1 MRIDKIKIFGFTTY
15 TDEQTLDLAAL
26 GPGVI
31 AITGRNGSGKT
42 TILESIPGAIYRQSP
57 SYGSIAKLATTRD
70 ARIEIEG
77 ENGAPFKIHLDA
89 DSHNKKMEATLC
101 YGADEPAGPGVT
113 KYDLAVAEKFPP
125 LSVFLASSFSSQTK
139 VGSIL
144 KMEKSDR
151 RALFG
156 KLLGLERLDLMA
168 TAARARATA
177 TETEMAASRAALDA
191 LAEQAEDVA
200 RLEREFAEAKERA
213 ERARGDLAVAKTDLG
228 TAMELRDQLAGQ
240 AREVER
246 AITIADQAKAR
257 ATQAEGARSGYVA
270 ELIRLGPI
278 LERAEEIRAHAKAIT
293 KAKAN
298 LAALEA
304 KYEAAAAAVIP
315 AGSRLEAARKQ
326 ATAASAERARIEGR
340 GKLLE
345 SVLFHAAEIR
355 EISTKIKDKNEE
367 LKVNRE
373 KGEAAA
379 AADRVCQEAVS
390 AADRPLRDASSKAE
404 AAARLVVDAGRRLNE
419 AEATIAGADAATKAV
434 PCSGSLDDATRA
446 SCAALKGHFKNRDEA
461 LSVKAWHRDNIQAI
475 KLKVREAEEKREA
488 AKTSL
493 TLANARAFEARERID
508 TLRSEYRKL
517 ALVME
522 ELKAKDRSVE
532 LDKAEAELSSLEQ
545 SLEPAMKAEIEAS
558 AAVEKAEY
566 DKGLADFLQGD
577 TAAELAKAQQSIG
590 ALEAQDKS
598 PALADAE
605 LQSEILNE
613 RIRTAIATMEEAAAE
628 AKKAMIDVPA
638 IDKKALDESYLAAAA
653 KEKRVEEIHLTAN
666 EAWIAAAQIETRT
679 KAARETKAKADALR
693 ERLAPMERDLADW
706 RWLARGLGREGVQ
719 ALELDAAGPQ
729 VSALTNELLAEAY
742 GTRFQLRLETQAAK
756 ADGKGIKETFEIII
770 ADSERGREGTGE
782 DFSGGEQVIIGE
794 ALGLAV
800 GIFHSQS
807 SSVNLGTVAR
817 DETVGALDPES
828 KRRYLSMIRNFL
840 RVGRVHQLLF
850 VCHDQALADLADVEV
865 RIDNGKIEVRA

>member
-1 MRIDKIKIFGFTTY
+1 MKINSIRLRGITTFQEEGF
-15 TDEQTLDLAAL
+15 LDLAAL
-26 GPGVI
+26 GPGII
-31 AITGRNGSGKT
+31 AVTGPNGAGKT
-42 TILESIPGAIYRQSP
+42 TLLESIPGAIYRSSP

-70 ARIEIEG
+70 ARIELEG
-77 ENGAPFKIHLDA
+77 ENGAPFKIRLDA

-113 KYDLAVAEKFPP
+113 KYDLAVADHFPP
-125 LSVFLASSFSSQTK
+125 LSVFLASSFASQTK

-144 KMEKSDR
+144 KMDR
-151 RALFG
+151 AGRRELFG
-156 KLLGLERLDLMA
+156 RLLGLERLDLMA

-177 TETEMAASRAALDA
+177 TETEMAAFRAALDA
-191 LAEQAEDVA
+191 LAEQAEDVT
-200 RLEREFAEAKERA
+200 RLERELAEAKEKA
-213 ERARGDLAVAKTDLG
+213 EQARQDLAVAKTEIG
-228 TAMELRDQLAGQ
+228 AAMELRDRLSGQ
-240 AREVER
+240 AREAER
-246 AITIADQAKAR
+246 SLAIAEQSKAR

-278 LERAEEIRAHAKAIT
+278 LERTEEIRAHAKTIT
-293 KAKAN
+293 KAKAD
-298 LAALEA
+298 LSGLEA
-304 KYEAAAAAVIP
+304 KYEAAKAAVIP
-315 AGSRLEAARKQ
+315 AGNRLEAARRQ
-326 ATAASAERARIEGR
+326 AAAATAERVRIEGR
-340 GKLLE
+340 GKSLE

-355 EISTKIKDKNEE
+355 EISAKIKDKNEH
-367 LKVNRE
+367 LKENLE

-390 AADRPLRDASSKAE
+390 AADRSFRDATSTAE
-404 AAARLVVDAGRRLNE
+404 AAARLIEDAGRRLKE
-419 AEATIAGADAATKAV
+419 AEATIAGAEAATKAV

-446 SCAALKGHFKNRDEA
+446 SCAALKGHFRNRDEA
-461 LSVKAWHRDNIQAI
+461 LEVKVWHRDNVAAI
-475 KLKVREAEEKREA
+475 ESRFREAETNKELWRIEFLSA
-488 AKTSL
+488 GER
-493 TLANARAFEARERID
+493 AREARERID
-508 TLRSEYRKL
+508 TLRTEYRKL
-517 ALVME
+517 NLVME
-522 ELKAKDRSVE
+522 ELKAKDRSAE
-532 LDKAEAELSSLEQ
+532 LDKAETELNSLEQ
-545 SLEPAMKAEIEAS
+545 SREPAMKAEFEAS
-558 AAVEKAEY
+558 AAVEKAER
-566 DKGLADFLQGD
+566 DAGLEEFKRDEYAGD
-577 TAAELAKAQQSIG
+577 LSRTRQEIG

-598 PALADAE
+598 TALADAE
-605 LQSEILNE
+605 RQAGILNE
-613 RIRTAIATMEEAAAE
+613 RIRTAIATMDEATAE
-628 AKKAMIDVPA
+628 AKKAMTDVPVV
-638 IDKKALDESYLAAAA
+638 DKKALDESYRAAAA
-653 KEKRVEEIHLTAN
+653 KEKRVEEIQQLSN
-666 EAWIAAAQIETRT
+666 EAGIESAQLETRT

-756 ADGKGIKETFEIII
+756 ADGKGVKETFEIII

-807 SSVNLGTVAR
+807 SGVNLGTVAR

-850 VCHDQALADLADVEV
+850 VCHDQVLADLADVEV
-865 RIDNGKIEVRA
+865 RIENGKIEVRT